1 VPGVTLEASANGGTD
16 TFTDATDKDW
26 TVQQEVTPGELS
38 EPIDVP
44 AAGVPVEFREG
55 DTVLLRITPS
65 SPWYQHRLQ
74 IGTEGGGTIPP
85 LTLEWVVDGV
95 TVTESVSNPY
105 WNEKELPANPN
116 AGTYYE
122 IRVTALAAGNAKFT
136 FI

>member
-1 VPGVTLEASANGGTD
+1 
-16 TFTDATDKDW
+16 
-26 TVQQEVTPGELS
+26 
-38 EPIDVP
+38 
-44 AAGVPVEFREG
+44 
-55 DTVLLRITPS
+55 
-65 SPWYQHRLQ
+65 
-74 IGTEGGGTIPP
+74 
-85 LTLEWVVDGV
+85 VDGV